1 MRDLTRLAPL
11 RSPRGSRGPD
21 ISGRRSVVNA
31 PFQPPVAEPEGAR
44 PYDSA
49 RNPPRLMSVGI
60 AESLERFC
68 DPQLIGEGRVILISL
83 EAVQARFGRRW
94 ELRQEQVYEFADRV
108 LERGV
113 GAAGMF
119 LRVSETDYLIVHTD
133 RARLAAQAAGL
144 RYLREILQHFLGDS
158 HMADLGVLQVTKI
171 VSNCVEAEPVDA
183 AAADASDDSE
193 TAALRTEEPPAA
205 RRTLDEW
212 SPFVAGDGRR
222 LRVSAHL
229 EPVYELKRFTRIGF
243 RMIRRVVVVG
253 TEEELSRA
261 AVTNLTSADI
271 LQADLATV
279 ARGLQRLYDEGTGQP
294 QLTLIVP
301 LSYVSLASQRGRA
314 EIVKLLNAA
323 SGMLRC
329 GVICEI
335 CDIEG
340 VPPGSLL
347 SAATLI
353 KPFTLLVAGQLID
366 ARDRRVAAYRNHGLN
381 AVTIQCPSGL
391 SDAEFEDWATPAV
404 AAARRV
410 ARSVM
415 VYGVETP
422 RRAAQL
428 RLIGATHASIDLR

>member
-1 MRDLTRLAPL
+1 MNAPL
-11 RSPRGSRGPD
+11 RPLIAAPD
-21 ISGRRSVVNA
+21 
-31 PFQPPVAEPEGAR
+31 GAM
-44 PYDSA
+44 PSA
-49 RNPPRLMSVGI
+49 GGRNPPRLMSVGI
-60 AESLERFC
+60 AESLQRFC
-68 DPQLIGEGRVILISL
+68 DPQLIGDGRVILISL

-94 ELRQEQVYEFADRV
+94 DLRQEQVYEFADRV

-113 GAAGMF
+113 GGSGMF

-144 RYLREILQHFLGDS
+144 RYLREILQHFLGDA
-158 HMADLGVLQVTKI
+158 HMADVGVLQVTKI
-171 VSNCVEAEPVDA
+171 VSNCVEAESVDA
-183 AAADASDDSE
+183 AAADAADRDDAS
-193 TAALRTEEPPAA
+193 ANRAEEPRKT
-205 RRTLDEW
+205 RRSIDEW
-212 SPFVAGDGRR
+212 SPFVAGDGRT

-229 EPVYELKRFTRIGF
+229 EPVYELKRFNRIGF
-243 RMIRRVVVVG
+243 RMIRSVVVVG

-261 AVTNLTSADI
+261 AVNNLASADI
-271 LQADLATV
+271 LQADLSTI
-279 ARGLQRLYDEGTGQP
+279 ARGLQRLEDEGSEGP

-314 EIVKLLNAA
+314 EIVKLLKTA
-323 SGMLRC
+323 SAMLRC

-353 KPFTLLVAGQLID
+353 KPFTLLVAGQLVD
-366 ARDRRVAAYRNHGLN
+366 ARDRRVTAYRNHGLN
-381 AVTIQCPSGL
+381 AVTIQSPAGL
-391 SDAEFEDWATPAV
+391 NDAEFEEWATPAV

-410 ARSVM
+410 ARSVI

-428 RLIGATHASIDLR
+428 RLIGATHASVDLR